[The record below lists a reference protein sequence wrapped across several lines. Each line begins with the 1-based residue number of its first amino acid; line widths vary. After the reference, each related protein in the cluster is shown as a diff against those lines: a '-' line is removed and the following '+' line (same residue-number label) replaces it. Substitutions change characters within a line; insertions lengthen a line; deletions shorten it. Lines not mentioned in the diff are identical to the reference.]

1 MSKYTITHAC
11 GHEETVQLYGPY
23 KDRERKAAWM
33 AEQDCPEC
41 RIKARAEAAK
51 AKGLTEGTDK
61 QIAWAADLIEA
72 VEVYDSDLRDALPP
86 VATAEVRAKIA
97 ALGANARAK
106 LDAAVEEAKAALW
119 SKPARAIIDG
129 RLKLHIAVAKDAIQR
144 LVSSL

>member
-11 GHEETVQLYGPY
+11 GHEETVQLYGPT
-23 KDRERKAAWM
+23 KDRDRKAAWM
-33 AEQDCPEC
+33 EEQDCPEC
-41 RIKARAEAAK
+41 RAKARAEAAK

-72 VEVYDSDLRDALPP
+72 VKIDDGDLQDALLP

-119 SKPARAIIDG
+119 RKPAKAIIDC
-129 RLKLHIAVAKDAIQR
+129 RFELHITVAKDAIQR
-144 LVSSL
+144 FVSSL

>member
-11 GHEETVQLYGPY
+11 GHEETVQLYGAM

-33 AEQDCPEC
+33 AEQDCQEC
-41 RIKARAEAAK
+41 RVKARAEAAK

-72 VEVYDSDLRDALPP
+72 VKVCDGDLQDALLP

-119 SKPARAIIDG
+119 RKPAKTIIDG
-129 RLKLHIAVAKDAIQR
+129 RLELHISVAKDAIQR
-144 LVSSL
+144 FVASL